1 MSARFFL
8 YRRNGTYYFRWTV
21 PLALRRKMPLGSP
34 ADVRVSLR
42 TTQYALAR
50 QLAAR
55 YWLAAM
61 ESGHTLLVANFVIR
75 YNDLLDA
82 IRGRVR
88 MAGVVDDEQL
98 LTLGELLQTS
108 DLSRLQDALAILHGA
123 GAVFFID
130 LPPSEVTVWSRDY
143 DEDGVLEDNIVEVL
157 NDFADSEARVTRES
171 ITAALSATKNAFE
184 VERVTSDQTG
194 FWRGSP
200 LSPDYYKIVLVDS
213 LLCNISSLKVSNKW
227 AARLPAIEAQPVTT
241 PPSPL
246 AAACDAI
253 SLSQARDTWIRDNSK
268 SGGGKWSKSTTDNND
283 ATVSQFIDIVGDK
296 LTTLLTSNDFAMYEA
311 VMRRLPTDWANTRR
325 RTRLSFDEIALQGA
339 AKPKVSPKTLKD
351 KGAALGQFFRYLEKG
366 GYWHGRYGGSLFA
379 TVKQK
384 KSNNVR
390 HSFSNS
396 DLQAIYSGQG
406 LPTFEQARYPLYVWG
421 SILLL
426 YTGARPAEVSQLK
439 RHDVMQDPN
448 GTWFLQFREEE
459 DDDDLQGPIQSL
471 KTEASFRAVPLHS
484 DVIELGFLDFISR
497 FKDNEWLF
505 PEAFRHQ
512 QKVSR
517 EIGDWFNEKLLV
529 KAGLKAKGVVLYSLR
544 HTVINRFKHDATLA
558 FFACA
563 YTGHSTTADR
573 TMSNSEFVNTYGKNF
588 SPTELAEKLHPL
600 LDFDINWEPMK
611 SVIADKKW
619 A

>member
-61 ESGHTLLVANFVIR
+61 ESGHTLLVANLVIR

-108 DLSRLQDALAILHGA
+108 DLRRLQDAIAILHGA
-123 GAVFFID
+123 GADFFID

-143 DEDGVLEDNIVEVL
+143 DEEGALADNVVEVL
-157 NDFADSEARVTRES
+157 NHFVDSEARVTREA

-184 VERVTSDQTG
+184 IDRVTSDQTG
-194 FWRGSP
+194 FWRGSQH
-200 LSPDYYKIVLVDS
+200 SPEYFRIVLVDS
-213 LLCNISSLKVSNKW
+213 VPCNISSLKVARKW
-227 AARLPAIEAQPVTT
+227 ASKLSSTNPAPSIPQLPQTVAG
-241 PPSPL
+241 
-246 AAACDAI
+246 CDAI
-253 SLSQARDTWIRDNSK
+253 LLSDARDTWIRANSRT
-268 SGGGKWSKSTTDNND
+268 GGGGWSKSTTDNNN
-283 ATVSQFIDIVGDK
+283 ATVSQFIDIVDDK
-296 LTTLLTSNDFAMYEA
+296 LTTLLSAGDFAKYEQL
-311 VMRRLPTDWANTRR
+311 MRRLPSDWAKTRQ
-325 RTRLSFDEIALQGA
+325 RTGIPFDEIALQGA
-339 AKPKVSPKTLKD
+339 TKPKVSPKTLKD
-351 KGAALGQFFRYLEKG
+351 KSATLGQFFRYLEKG
-366 GYWHGRYGGSLFA
+366 GYWHGRYGGNLFI

-384 KSNNVR
+384 KSKVVR
-390 HSFSNS
+390 HSFSDA
-396 DLQAIYSGQG
+396 DLQQIYSGRG
-406 LPTFEQARYPLYVWG
+406 LPTFQEARYPLYIWG

-439 RHDVMQDPN
+439 RHDVMQDLE
-448 GTWFLQFREEE
+448 GTWYLQFREDE
-459 DDDDLQGPIQSL
+459 DDDGSKGPVQSL
-471 KTEASFRAVPLHS
+471 KTEASFRAVPLHPVVL
-484 DVIELGFLDFISR
+484 DLGFLDYISR
-497 FKDNEWLF
+497 FKDTDWLF
-505 PEAFRHQ
+505 QEAFRHK
-512 QKVSR
+512 QKPSR

-529 KAGLKAKGVVLYSLR
+529 KAGVKAEGVVLYSLR

-563 YTGHSTTADR
+563 YTGHSTSADR
-573 TMSNSEFVNTYGKNF
+573 NMSNAEFVGTYGKNF
-588 SPTELAEKLHPL
+588 TPTELARKLHPL
-600 LDFDINWEPMK
+600 LEYGIDWTPMARLISEK
-611 SVIADKKW
+611 F
-619 A
+619 